1 MSIQNNFPAIRPSLN
16 LDFAN
21 TKELDPRITFARAST
36 ATYYGTQTAKAEE
49 NLLLWSQDFQ
59 QTGWLLT
66 ASTIAA
72 NNQTAPDGTTTAD
85 TLTFAGGGASCRI
98 SRNITASALDTTRSV
113 FVKAGTTSFV
123 QFLSSGDANAFANF
137 DVSTGTVGTVGSGV
151 TASAISVG
159 SGWYRLVMAF
169 AKAGATEFRVQ
180 GIDSNTAA
188 YGSTLTTGG
197 TVFLWGAQ
205 LEQRSAVTDYT
216 PTTTQPITNYIPVLE
231 TAASGVAR
239 FDHNPTTFESLGF
252 LVEEQRTNLVTY
264 SEQFDDAAWSKSGT
278 TITANTIVAP
288 DGTLTGD
295 KLVENTS
302 SGIQHRIGQSI
313 ATTTNQTYT
322 FTFYAKAGETP
333 EFVAQIVASGSSA
346 TTSSIGFAITDG
358 VISPFGIAGIVSS
371 SSAQAVGNGWYR
383 CSVVYTLNGTV
394 TDHQVRIFPRST
406 ASYTG
411 DGYSGVYI
419 WGAQLEAGAFP
430 TSYVKTEASQVTRA
444 ADSASMTE
452 ANFSSWYRA
461 DEGTLYAE
469 WQKFAPS
476 SFQAIALASDGTTLN
491 VIALGHGSISGSNNS
506 LRFDVNVGNVSQVQI
521 TTIANTPS
529 NTFAKTAAA
538 YAVNDFSVV
547 SNGGANGTDTSGVLP
562 VVNRLSIGANSI
574 NTGGFLNGTIRKLS
588 FYSKRLSNV
597 ELQGLTS

>member
-21 TKELDPRITFARAST
+21 TKELDSRVTFTRAST

-205 LEQRSAVTDYT
+205 LEQRSSVTAYT

-239 FDHNPTTFESLGF
+239 FDHNPITFESLGF
-252 LVEEQRTNLVTY
+252 LVEEQRTNLFTY
-264 SEQFDDAAWSKSGT
+264 SDDFANAAWSKTRSS
-278 TITANTIVAP
+278 ISSNVIIAP

-295 KLVENTS
+295 KLVDTADASTTHFITQSTS
-302 SGIQHRIGQSI
+302 FVSGTTY
-313 ATTTNQTYT
+313 TTTL
-322 FTFYAKAGETP
+322 YAKQGEIRYVRLGFGAPAFGVIQIGFFDLQDGVVTGTAGT
-333 EFVAQIVASGSSA
+333 V
-346 TTSSIGFAITDG
+346 TTSMTS
-358 VISPFGIAGIVSS
+358 
-371 SSAQAVGNGWYR
+371 VGNGWWMIR
-383 CSVVYTLNGTV
+383 VTATATATTTDAISINLSASGTG
-394 TDHQVRIFPRST
+394 SN
-406 ASYTG
+406 YTG
-411 DGYSGVYI
+411 DGYSGLYI

-430 TSYVKTEASQVTRA
+430 TSYIPTVASQVTRA
-444 ADSASMTE
+444 ADSASITG

-461 DEGTLYAE
+461 DEGTFYIDYYERA
-469 WQKFAPS
+469 F
-476 SFQAIALASDGTTLN
+476 G
-491 VIALGHGSISGSNNS
+491 VGHQNFS
-506 LRFDVNVGNVSQVQI
+506 
-521 TTIANTPS
+521 AAAS
-529 NTFAKTAAA
+529 NTDRITFT
-538 YAVNDFSVV
+538 VTV
-547 SNGGANGTDTSGVLP
+547 ANLIDAQIISSGTDTFTGPSITLTAQNSKVSLAYALDNAGFSANGSAAITDLSVVLP
-562 VVNRLSIGANSI
+562 AQPPTAIYLGSSLTGTANI
-574 NTGGFLNGTIRKLS
+574 NSTIKKLA
-588 FYSKRLSNV
+588 FYPKRISDT
-597 ELQGLTS
+597 ELIGLTS